1 MGKRL
6 GLLLV
11 AVGLVVAVFGLRQ
24 DSGSNLQI
32 VGVMG
37 GFILFAAGLG
47 TLADIRG
54 VKSRTRPSESD
65 TPTRVRLVGV
75 FAVLASVLLPYAY
88 MPLELRA
95 SRSGYSFVSLLRSLY
110 AGTQLDGGFM
120 LLVLLSVVVAGGF
133 ISILHHIGG
142 YMILF
147 GTVGYGY
154 FLMDSL
160 GIGVTQV
167 VMHEFGLGM
176 YVGLLGALV
185 IVGSS
190 LLSYDTADIDR
201 DVYGSGR

>member
-1 MGKRL
+1 
-6 GLLLV
+6 
-11 AVGLVVAVFGLRQ
+11 
-24 DSGSNLQI
+24 
-32 VGVMG
+32 
-37 GFILFAAGLG
+37 
-47 TLADIRG
+47 
-54 VKSRTRPSESD
+54 
-65 TPTRVRLVGV
+65 
-75 FAVLASVLLPYAY
+75 
-88 MPLELRA
+88 
-95 SRSGYSFVSLLRSLY
+95 
-110 AGTQLDGGFM
+110 M

-147 GTVGYGY
+147 GTAGYGY

-160 GIGVTQV
+160 GIGITQI

-190 LLSYDTADIDR
+190 LLSYDTADIER